1 MMPNQQ
7 SSAETTFMDDRTLLS
22 LPRVNRSFKA
32 ACGQGRLLRRLN
44 AHRRIL
50 RGDIGTPSRFN
61 PLDNCTFCEGP
72 YGKHVV
78 FQYDENFMSVCG
90 PVTGH
95 DRVPRLMYP
104 VLFGGGELCF
114 GYELTG
120 VSGPKLVVR
129 CVSDWRL
136 VAERSFNGEVFA
148 MNSAEEWCI
157 FHRDSDLLIQ
167 FTRQHGEIS
176 IWNSSLRRP
185 LHKLLHPTA
194 TQISALPKRG
204 GVAALSATDGAVRVW
219 KDINKPGCLFEFIVP
234 NARRFCPLGLCV
246 LRFDIVSDCSLD
258 DVYLLDTGEPLSCRQ
273 ECLIKGEL
281 CADFLDGAY
290 VVRYPGQYPH
300 SRKEVTFKV
309 FDCTGIQTA
318 SFDHLSA
325 RACVNLMGTYLATT
339 GDDGCLKIW
348 AKDGKLLG
356 QAWLGYSCVA
366 LFAHDCGLIATSFYE
381 SSFLFDEIAEWDFS
395 TV

>member
-1 MMPNQQ
+1 MPNQQ
-7 SSAETTFMDDRTLLS
+7 SSAETTFNIPELLMSICELVDDRTLLS

-61 PLDNCTFCEGP
+61 PPDNCTFCEGP

-129 CVSDWRL
+129 CVSHWRL

-176 IWNSSLRRP
+176 HMEQFPQAPSSQAIASNSKP
-185 LHKLLHPTA
+185 N
-194 TQISALPKRG
+194 ISA
-204 GVAALSATDGAVRVW
+204 S
-219 KDINKPGCLFEFIVP
+219 
-234 NARRFCPLGLCV
+234 
-246 LRFDIVSDCSLD
+246 
-258 DVYLLDTGEPLSCRQ
+258 
-273 ECLIKGEL
+273 
-281 CADFLDGAY
+281 
-290 VVRYPGQYPH
+290 
-300 SRKEVTFKV
+300 
-309 FDCTGIQTA
+309 
-318 SFDHLSA
+318 
-325 RACVNLMGTYLATT
+325 
-339 GDDGCLKIW
+339 
-348 AKDGKLLG
+348 
-356 QAWLGYSCVA
+356 QAWRRCRTKC
-366 LFAHDCGLIATSFYE
+366 D
-381 SSFLFDEIAEWDFS
+381 
-395 TV
+395 